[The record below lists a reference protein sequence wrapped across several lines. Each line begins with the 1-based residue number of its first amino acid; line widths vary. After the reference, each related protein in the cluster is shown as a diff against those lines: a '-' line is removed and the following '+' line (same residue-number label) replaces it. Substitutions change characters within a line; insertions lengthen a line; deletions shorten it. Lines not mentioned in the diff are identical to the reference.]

1 MKYLSFIV
9 SIWSLIKKIIDTF
22 LLKRQIKRRLQEKK
36 KVDDFKIETE
46 KNVKDGDIDDINNKL
61 KF

>member
-1 MKYLSFIV
+1 MKYLT
-9 SIWSLIKKIIDTF
+9 IIITF
-22 LLKRQIKRRLQEKK
+22 LESVMVMVKSFVKKRQERKRLAEKK

-46 KNVKDGDIDDINNKL
+46 KNVNDGEIDDINSKL

>member
-36 KVDDFKIETE
+36 KVDDFKIQTE

>member
-46 KNVKDGDIDDINNKL
+46 KNVKDGEIDDINNKL